1 MRSTCSASEPGDLG
15 AAVNEWE
22 IAAAV
27 LGFALIPCGAV
38 ALLADPP
45 HGLAAMQVGSVLL
58 ATILVLLSEG
68 LHRQPFIYLAV
79 VFALMSLVGSLLF
92 ARLMERDL

>member
-1 MRSTCSASEPGDLG
+1 M
-15 AAVNEWE
+15 NEWE

-45 HGLAAMQVGSVLL
+45 HGLAAVEVAAVLL
-58 ATILVLLSEG
+58 TTILVLLAEG
-68 LHRQPFIYLAV
+68 FHRQPFIDLAV
-79 VFALMSLVGSLLF
+79 VFAPMSLVGSLLF